1 MKAEKR
7 QWVVF
12 AKSAWASG
20 TVDESGNLKRLRETA
35 TVFESKEDAEKAK
48 RAFLEKLDIDDWC
61 LWKIEAR
68 EI

>member
-7 QWVVF
+7 LWVVF

-20 TVDESGNLKRLRETA
+20 TVDESGNLKRFWETA
-35 TVFESKEDAEKAK
+35 TVFQSKEDAEKAK
-48 RAFLEKLDIDDWC
+48 RAFLEKLSIDDWL
-61 LWKIEAR
+61 LWKIEER

>member
-7 QWVVF
+7 LWVVF

-20 TVDESGNLKRLRETA
+20 TLDESGNLKRLRETA

-48 RAFLEKLDIDDWC
+48 RAFLEKLSIDEW
-61 LWKIEAR
+61 LFWKIEAR

>member
-7 QWVVF
+7 QWVVL

-35 TVFESKEDAEKAK
+35 KVFESKEDAEKIAA
-48 RAFLEKLDIDDWC
+48 AFKEVGATC
-61 LWKIEAR
+61 
-68 EI
+68 EIK